1 MKRDFVIKWTVRE
14 KKIVQHGMAHGVGDV
29 NSLIDISKDLI
40 AEIDIEYQ
48 SVEVA
53 PIFLNAPHYGYVI
66 YLERDDLSFPDFRPS
81 ASSPLRD
88 QQNLRWCGL
97 HQLNQIVFND
107 VFAASGRWEQ
117 MSERDF
123 QNLINQDQRSKAS
136 SQWMN
141 RVRGLLRNVR

>member
-1 MKRDFVIKWTVRE
+1 MKRDFVIKWTSRDG
-14 KKIVQHGMAHGVGDV
+14 KIMQQGMAHGVDDID
-29 NSLIDISKDLI
+29 SLVLISKDLI
-40 AEIDIEYQ
+40 SEVDVKYQ
-48 SVEVA
+48 SIEVA
-53 PIFLNAPHYGYVI
+53 PIFLNAFQYGYAI
-66 YLERDDLSFPDFRPS
+66 DLQRDDLSFPDYRPS
-81 ASSPLRD
+81 SSSPLRD

-123 QNLINQDQRSKAS
+123 QNLIDQDQRSKAS